1 VSRDAR
7 ASLALATFLTLL
19 PVTLPVPGLAE
30 LVIGGRGGTR
40 FDAHLF
46 MALNMASGVL
56 AIPVVLRL
64 ARGGRYLKRWVAG
77 LLAADAVAFLLMALS
92 RSPGELLAAR
102 LVDGAFH
109 LPAIT
114 LLMIWANRA
123 AGERRGAVLGL
134 IASAT
139 MAGIAVGAP
148 LGGWL
153 VTIGGANTVL
163 RVAVGLLLLAA
174 AACARAAPPP
184 VSVAPANPR
193 CYRWDHRVKEAWAP
207 LALGFM
213 ERFTIGVFV
222 STFTLYLAEVRG
234 VGPGTRGLLMSL
246 FLVPFAVL
254 CYPAGA
260 VTDRVGWFRPLVA
273 AHLGFGLVYAAYGVV
288 PVPALAAIMV
298 VSGILSAFMY
308 TPTLVVVGDLARQG
322 AGEGLFGALQVAG
335 SVGFLAGPVV
345 GGVLVELAR
354 SGHQQPAYPVIFAA
368 VGALQ
373 IAVAAGAAFALY
385 PRAHRHAAASPTR
398 LMSQLHGGGA

>member
-7 ASLALATFLTLL
+7 ASLALAAFLTLL

-30 LVIGGRGGTR
+30 LVIGSRGGTR

-46 MALNMASGVL
+46 MALNMASGVI

-64 ARGGRYLKRWVAG
+64 ARGGLHLNRWVAG

-102 LVDGAFH
+102 LADGAFH

-114 LLMIWANRA
+114 LLMVWANRA
-123 AGERRGAVLGL
+123 AGERRGATLGL

-139 MAGIAVGAP
+139 MAGIAAGAP

-153 VTIGGANTVL
+153 VTIGANTVL
-163 RVAVGLLLLAA
+163 WTAAVLLLLAA
-174 AACARAAPPP
+174 AACARAIPPP
-184 VSVAPANPR
+184 VSVTPSNPR
-193 CYRWDHRVKEAWAP
+193 CYRWDRRMREAWAP

-260 VTDRVGWFRPLVA
+260 VIDRTGWFRPLVA

-288 PVPALAAIMV
+288 PVPALAATMV
-298 VSGILSAFMY
+298 VSGMLSAFMY
-308 TPTLVVVGDLARQG
+308 TPTLVVVGELARQG

-335 SVGFLAGPVV
+335 SLGFLAGPVV
-345 GGVLVELAR
+345 GGVLVEVAR
-354 SGHQQPAYPVIFAA
+354 AGHEQPAYPVIFAA
-368 VGALQ
+368 VGAAQ
-373 IAVAAGAAFALY
+373 IVVAAGAAFALY
-385 PRAHRHAAASPTR
+385 PRAHRHAAPATR
-398 LMSQLHGGGA
+398 VMTQMQGGGA